1 MKIENAYV
9 ARTLFIVVTT
19 SLIPFAAQAHHSRQ
33 EFAQDVEVME
43 GVFES
48 VNWTNPHPTFDLT
61 VTGEDGSEET
71 WEIQAFGSLYTLTRG
86 GVSGDSFEPGQQ
98 VTIAGQA
105 STRRDNILLA
115 NNVLLPGGREV
126 ILNGGAEPYFNE
138 SAEAGGQAHWAA
150 TQDDVVDAAAENLGL
165 FRVWSQPHRSA
176 GTTALEGAISIH
188 LPWNEASL
196 ARRAE
201 WNPLDDPDMQ
211 CMAKGMP
218 AVMIT
223 PHPITFIEDGSN
235 IRIHA
240 HEYDVERTIY
250 IDNELPE
257 ERPPSTVGYSVGR
270 WEGDTLVV
278 ETDDI
283 AWNYFFFGFGLGDS
297 VEVVERI
304 TLSEDQSRLDYSAVF
319 TDSDTFTEPATIDR
333 FWLALGETPEPY
345 SCTPDG

>member
-1 MKIENAYV
+1 MNIENAFLT
-9 ARTLFIVVTT
+9 RTLIIAVTAG
-19 SLIPFAAQAHHSRQ
+19 LVPFAAQAHHSRQ
-33 EFAQDVEVME
+33 EFALDVEVME
-43 GVFES
+43 GVLES

-61 VTGEDGSEET
+61 VTGEDGADET

-98 VTIAGQA
+98 VTIAGQV

-115 NNVLLPGGREV
+115 NNVLLPDGREV
-126 ILNGGAEPYFNE
+126 ILNGGAEPWFNE

-150 TQDDVVDAAAENLGL
+150 SEEDVVDAAAENLGL

-188 LPWNEASL
+188 LPWNEAAL

-201 WNPLDDPDMQ
+201 WDPLDDPDMQ

-250 IDNELPE
+250 IDNELPDD
-257 ERPPSTVGYSVGR
+257 RPPSTVGYSVGR
-270 WEGDTLVV
+270 WDGDTLVV
-278 ETDDI
+278 ATADI

-297 VEVVERI
+297 VEVTERI

-319 TDSDTFTEPATIDR
+319 TDPDTFTEPATIDR